1 MIEPVAV
8 FHTSHPTY
16 GYLIQAAAKRIV
28 WAPEFMVFPRW
39 AAGADLMF
47 AEAAAGARPIRF
59 ARGAGGHAPVL
70 EVSRLARDAGV
81 RRLVF
86 AHIGRPTIRA
96 FDGGLRPPFGEIGVE
111 GRTYLVR

>member
-1 MIEPVAV
+1 
-8 FHTSHPTY
+8 
-16 GYLIQAAAKRIV
+16 
-28 WAPEFMVFPRW
+28 MVFPRW

-47 AEAAAGARPIRF
+47 AEAAAWVRPIRF

-86 AHIGRPTIRA
+86 VIGRPTIRA
-96 FDGGLRPPFGEIGVE
+96 FDGIM
-111 GRTYLVR
+111 